1 MQRNRVN
8 YRQAGVSLKAGAQL
22 VQRLKP
28 LAKSTARPGAS
39 AIIGGFAGGLDL
51 AHLPFEDPLLLATA
65 DGVGTKL
72 KLAFAANAHDTIGV
86 DLVAMCVNDLVAQG
100 ATPLAFL
107 DYFALGRLRVPLAM
121 RVLRG
126 IARACRAS
134 GCALIGGETAEMPDF
149 YADGEYELAGFAL
162 GAVERKQLLPRPTIR
177 PGDVLLGLASDGL
190 HANGFALVRR
200 ILEQGRFALSAKAP
214 FEPRRRLGRA
224 LLAPTRLYVTPLLR
238 SIAKGAPIKALA
250 HITGG
255 GWQEN
260 LPRVLPADCGAQIEP
275 WPLPP
280 VFGWLAEQSGL
291 GDRDLLNVFNCGVG
305 MAVVV
310 AARHRDAVMR
320 ALEAEGERVMEIGAV
335 VPRRK
340 TRVAWRTRFF

>member
-1 MQRNRVN
+1 MQRNRVT
-8 YRQAGVSLKAGAQL
+8 YRQAGVHLKAGAQL

-28 LAKSTARPGAS
+28 LAKLTARPGAS
-39 AIIGGFAGGLDL
+39 AVIGGFAGGLDL
-51 AHLPFEDPLLLATA
+51 AQLPFEDPLLLAAT

-72 KLAFAANAHDTIGV
+72 KLAFAANAHDTIGA

-107 DYFALGRLRVPLAM
+107 DYLALGRLRVPLAL

-126 IARACRAS
+126 IVQACRAAD
-134 GCALIGGETAEMPDF
+134 CALIGGETAEMPDF

-162 GAVERKQLLPRPTIR
+162 GAVERKQILPRAGIR
-177 PGDVLLGLASDGL
+177 PGDAILGLASDGA
-190 HANGFALVRR
+190 HANGYALVRR
-200 ILEQGRFALSAKAP
+200 ILTQGRFALTAKAP
-214 FEPRRRLGRA
+214 FDARQRLGRA
-224 LLAPTRLYVTPLLR
+224 LLKPTRLYVRPVLR

-255 GWQEN
+255 GWTEN
-260 LPRVLPADCGAQIEP
+260 LPRALPAACGAKLYP

-280 VFGWLAEQSGL
+280 LFQWLAAQSGL
-291 GDRDLLNVFNCGVG
+291 GEREFLSVFNGGVG

-320 ALEAEGERVMEIGAV
+320 ALKAEGERVMEIGAV
-335 VPRRK
+335 TERRR
-340 TRVAWRTRFF
+340 TRVFWRTRFF